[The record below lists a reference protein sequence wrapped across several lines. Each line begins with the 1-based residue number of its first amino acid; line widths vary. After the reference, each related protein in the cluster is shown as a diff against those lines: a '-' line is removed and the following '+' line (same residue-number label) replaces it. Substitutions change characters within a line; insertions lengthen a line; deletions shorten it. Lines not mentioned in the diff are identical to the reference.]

1 MRHRSPSGGCSRL
14 AARSANGAGVI
25 GALARAVRP
34 NVGDG
39 AALLRGVDSGA
50 RKCRRVARASS
61 GRAGATRRKM
71 RAGQAG

>member
-1 MRHRSPSGGCSRL
+1 M
-14 AARSANGAGVI
+14 I

-61 GRAGATRRKM
+61 GRAGATLRKM